1 MKREKKIKKRKE
13 KLFKEIKEEKLH
25 YLTEDGKFIDADAC
39 LTKYIAIYLSS
50 LYYIENYVNS
60 DICFKDIYPNGN
72 YILNDETL
80 DILLQPSFDILKNI
94 YCYIDI
100 SDSKINSI
108 NGSCFHISDFFDDHF
123 FDNEVVSNID
133 RILFKDSR
141 KED

>member
-1 MKREKKIKKRKE
+1 MTREEKVQKIKE
-13 KLFKEIKEEKLH
+13 KLLEEIEKEKLH
-25 YLTEDGKFIDADAC
+25 CLTKDGKFIDADAC
-39 LTKYIAIYLSS
+39 LTKFITIYLSS

-60 DICFKDIYPNGN
+60 NICFKDIYPNGK

-80 DILLQPSFDILKNI
+80 DILLQPSFDILNKI

-108 NGSCFHISDFFDDHF
+108 NSSCFHISEFFNDRFFDDI
-123 FDNEVVSNID
+123 VVSIID
-133 RILFKDSR
+133 RILFKD